1 MTRKTNPR
9 SNLIVGLI
17 TIIALNIAGASYL
30 LNLYK
35 FAICIS
41 DSQCTSMVYRGLAV
55 PVFPIGIAIGFSTL
69 DGDSKK

>member
-17 TIIALNIAGASYL
+17 TIAALNIAGASYL

-35 FAICIS
+35 FALCTS
-41 DSQCTSMVYRGLAV
+41 DSQCTSITYRGLGI

-69 DGDSKK
+69 EGDSKK